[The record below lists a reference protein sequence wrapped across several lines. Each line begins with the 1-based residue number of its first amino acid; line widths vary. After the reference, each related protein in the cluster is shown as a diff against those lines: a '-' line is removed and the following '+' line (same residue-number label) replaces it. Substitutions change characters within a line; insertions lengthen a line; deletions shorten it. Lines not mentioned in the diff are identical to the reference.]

1 MKDGGATPFSFS
13 TSFYYQEYKK
23 VSTFTYHLTVAVKS
37 QSNYQ
42 KRSTFNPLL
51 VLSFGVLNIYF
62 IFTFGTLMIRVS
74 VVPQVLED
82 DDVTVSLTG
91 RASWPSD
98 SRRHGGGSQTKGDSG
113 DVSPSNTRH
122 IRFHPKQERM
132 NCVMFLEQNKNS

>member
-1 MKDGGATPFSFS
+1 MKRRNFSHGEKWIEETLTTTTS
-13 TSFYYQEYKK
+13 T
-23 VSTFTYHLTVAVKS
+23 
-37 QSNYQ
+37 
-42 KRSTFNPLL
+42 
-51 VLSFGVLNIYF
+51 
-62 IFTFGTLMIRVS
+62 
-74 VVPQVLED
+74 VLED

-132 NCVMFLEQNKNS
+132 NCVMFLEQNKNSYNTNDAKPPNMKLQHRVNVTFWKTNEKQFFFLQT